1 MSRHASIFFLKKKAG
16 YFWTE
21 IDVTTCL
28 AIILWCCL
36 FTIQI
41 SRIIKHWHMNASTCS
56 LVTTHTHSNK
66 KSYKNYNNYS
76 YFFFKKRARIQEKR
90 TKPDTFEKVTI
101 PNYILLQQRKA
112 AGQKG
117 ILPSDTNFMPIGDR
131 VVPVKILVARAQI
144 GKARTVNNLHG
155 DLAQEECLI
164 VSIHYKNCNPHFYAF
179 QTSLQCQKHSNR
191 FLNIA
196 TLMKKIRKKKEK
208 NLQHENRF
216 PHKT

>member
-1 MSRHASIFFLKKKAG
+1 
-16 YFWTE
+16 
-21 IDVTTCL
+21 
-28 AIILWCCL
+28 
-36 FTIQI
+36 
-41 SRIIKHWHMNASTCS
+41 MNASTCS
-56 LVTTHTHSNK
+56 LVTRIRI
-66 KSYKNYNNYS
+66 KNHIKAIIIIVI
-76 YFFFKKRARIQEKR
+76 FFFKKRAGIQEKR

-196 TLMKKIRKKKEK
+196 TLMKKIRKKKK
-208 NLQHENRF
+208 KKTYNLRIDSLIKLRRAF
-216 PHKT
+216 SC

>member
-1 MSRHASIFFLKKKAG
+1 MVLSIYNTNLKNHKA
-16 YFWTE
+16 
-21 IDVTTCL
+21 L
-28 AIILWCCL
+28 AYECINL
-36 FTIQI
+36 FIG
-41 SRIIKHWHMNASTCS
+41 
-56 LVTTHTHSNK
+56 HTHSNK

-196 TLMKKIRKKKEK
+196 TLMKKIRKKKRK
-208 NLQHENRF
+208 K
-216 PHKT
+216 PTT

>member
-1 MSRHASIFFLKKKAG
+1 MVLSIYNTNLKNHKA
-16 YFWTE
+16 
-21 IDVTTCL
+21 L
-28 AIILWCCL
+28 AYECVNL
-36 FTIQI
+36 FIG
-41 SRIIKHWHMNASTCS
+41 
-56 LVTTHTHSNK
+56 HTLSNK
-66 KSYKNYNNYS
+66 KSYKSYNNYS
-76 YFFFKKRARIQEKR
+76 FFFFKKRARIQEKR

-117 ILPSDTNFMPIGDR
+117 ILPSDTNFMPIGDIR

-155 DLAQEECLI
+155 DLAPEECLI